1 LSTLTLSADKEYFED
16 YSIGETLISP
26 ARTITESDVV
36 NYAGLTADWHPLHT
50 DADYAARSQFGERI
64 VHGMLTLAI
73 GSALVLRLGPHQ
85 YLPKSFIAFS
95 GMDRVRFIKPVM
107 FGDTIHA
114 INRVEELIVKDATR
128 GLLQWAGEVR
138 NQRGETVLVWKSR
151 MLVGRRPAGE

>member
-16 YSIGETLISP
+16 YSIGETLVSP

-36 NYAGLTADWHPLHT
+36 SYAGLTADWHPLHT
-50 DADYAARSQFGERI
+50 DADYASRSQFGERI

-85 YLPKSFIAFS
+85 YLPRSFIAFS

-107 FGDTIHA
+107 FGDTIHS

-128 GLLQWAGEVR
+128 GILQWAGEVR
-138 NQRGETVLVWKSR
+138 NQRDETVLVWKSR
-151 MLVGRRPAGE
+151 MLVGRRPAGA